1 MTSKI
6 QVPEHIA
13 KELEAEQ
20 NPPKEETKI
29 PYVKEEARVLDP
41 TLIDKSILERM
52 PQPTGWRI
60 LILPY
65 AGKGVTD
72 GGIQLVQST
81 VDQQRLSTV
90 VGYVVKMGQ
99 TLQQTTFD
107 ESATR
112 LESQKAQAMAS
123 LQKAHEV
130 ADYEKV
136 AQAQDVLAKIAVQ
149 EQKVQ
154 EGKIRMEQMQK
165 ETPVQ
170 QPQATVQQ
178 QPMFNSKMQNWI
190 DS

>member
-20 NPPKEETKI
+20 NLTKEETKI

-41 TLIDKSILERM
+41 TLIEKSILERM

-90 VGYVVKMGQ
+90 VGYVVKMGPDCYKDKSKFDGPWCEEKQ
-99 TLQQTTFD
+99 WVLIGRYAGARFKLGD
-107 ESATR
+107 ESECRIINDDEVIATI
-112 LESQKAQAMAS
+112 L
-123 LQKAHEV
+123 
-130 ADYEKV
+130 DPT
-136 AQAQDVLAKIAVQ
+136 DILAV
-149 EQKVQ
+149 
-154 EGKIRMEQMQK
+154 
-165 ETPVQ
+165 
-170 QPQATVQQ
+170 
-178 QPMFNSKMQNWI
+178 
-190 DS
+190 

>member
-20 NPPKEETKI
+20 NLTKEETKI

-41 TLIDKSILERM
+41 TLIEKSILERM

-90 VGYVVKMGQ
+90 VGYVVKMGPDCYRDKSKFDGPWCEEKQ
-99 TLQQTTFD
+99 WVLIGRYAGARFKLGD
-107 ESATR
+107 ESECRIINDDEVIATI
-112 LESQKAQAMAS
+112 L
-123 LQKAHEV
+123 
-130 ADYEKV
+130 DPT
-136 AQAQDVLAKIAVQ
+136 DILAV
-149 EQKVQ
+149 
-154 EGKIRMEQMQK
+154 
-165 ETPVQ
+165 
-170 QPQATVQQ
+170 
-178 QPMFNSKMQNWI
+178 
-190 DS
+190 

>member
-41 TLIDKSILERM
+41 TLIEKSILERM

-90 VGYVVKMGQ
+90 VGYVVKMGPDCYKDKSKFDGPWCEEKQ
-99 TLQQTTFD
+99 WVLIGRYAGARFKLGD
-107 ESATR
+107 ESECRIINDDVVIATI
-112 LESQKAQAMAS
+112 L
-123 LQKAHEV
+123 
-130 ADYEKV
+130 DPT
-136 AQAQDVLAKIAVQ
+136 DILAV
-149 EQKVQ
+149 
-154 EGKIRMEQMQK
+154 
-165 ETPVQ
+165 
-170 QPQATVQQ
+170 
-178 QPMFNSKMQNWI
+178 
-190 DS
+190 

>member
-90 VGYVVKMGQ
+90 VGYVVKMGPDCYKDKSKFDGPWCEEKQ
-99 TLQQTTFD
+99 WVLIGRYAGARFKLGD
-107 ESATR
+107 ESECRIINDDEVIATI
-112 LESQKAQAMAS
+112 L
-123 LQKAHEV
+123 
-130 ADYEKV
+130 DPT
-136 AQAQDVLAKIAVQ
+136 DILAV
-149 EQKVQ
+149 
-154 EGKIRMEQMQK
+154 
-165 ETPVQ
+165 
-170 QPQATVQQ
+170 
-178 QPMFNSKMQNWI
+178 
-190 DS
+190 

>member
-41 TLIDKSILERM
+41 TLIEKSILERM

-90 VGYVVKMGQ
+90 VGYVVKIGPDCYKDKSKFDGPWCKEKQ
-99 TLQQTTFD
+99 WVLIGRYAGARFKLGD
-107 ESATR
+107 ESECRIINDDEVIATI
-112 LESQKAQAMAS
+112 L
-123 LQKAHEV
+123 
-130 ADYEKV
+130 DPT
-136 AQAQDVLAKIAVQ
+136 DILAV
-149 EQKVQ
+149 
-154 EGKIRMEQMQK
+154 
-165 ETPVQ
+165 
-170 QPQATVQQ
+170 
-178 QPMFNSKMQNWI
+178 
-190 DS
+190 

>member
-13 KELEAEQ
+13 KELEAKQ

-41 TLIDKSILERM
+41 TLIEKSILERM

-90 VGYVVKMGQ
+90 VGYVVKMGPDCYKDKSKFDGPWCEEKQ
-99 TLQQTTFD
+99 WVLIGRYAGARFKLGD
-107 ESATR
+107 ESECRIINDDEVIATI
-112 LESQKAQAMAS
+112 L
-123 LQKAHEV
+123 
-130 ADYEKV
+130 DPT
-136 AQAQDVLAKIAVQ
+136 DILAV
-149 EQKVQ
+149 
-154 EGKIRMEQMQK
+154 
-165 ETPVQ
+165 
-170 QPQATVQQ
+170 
-178 QPMFNSKMQNWI
+178 
-190 DS
+190 

>member
-41 TLIDKSILERM
+41 TLIEKSILERM

-90 VGYVVKMGQ
+90 VGYVVKMGPDCYRDKSKFDGPWCEEKQ
-99 TLQQTTFD
+99 WVLIGRYAGARFKLGD
-107 ESATR
+107 ESECRIINDDEVIATI
-112 LESQKAQAMAS
+112 LEPDDIK
-123 LQKAHEV
+123 HV
-130 ADYEKV
+130 
-136 AQAQDVLAKIAVQ
+136 
-149 EQKVQ
+149 
-154 EGKIRMEQMQK
+154 
-165 ETPVQ
+165 
-170 QPQATVQQ
+170 
-178 QPMFNSKMQNWI
+178 
-190 DS
+190 

>member
-41 TLIDKSILERM
+41 TLIEKSILERM

-65 AGKGVTD
+65 AGKGVTA
-72 GGIQLVQST
+72 GGIQLVQSS

-90 VGYVVKMGQ
+90 VGYVVKMGPDCYKDKSKFDGPWCEEKQ
-99 TLQQTTFD
+99 WVLIGRYAGARFKLGD
-107 ESATR
+107 ESECRIINDDEVIATI
-112 LESQKAQAMAS
+112 L
-123 LQKAHEV
+123 
-130 ADYEKV
+130 DPT
-136 AQAQDVLAKIAVQ
+136 DILAV
-149 EQKVQ
+149 
-154 EGKIRMEQMQK
+154 
-165 ETPVQ
+165 
-170 QPQATVQQ
+170 
-178 QPMFNSKMQNWI
+178 
-190 DS
+190 

>member
-41 TLIDKSILERM
+41 TLIEKSILERM

-90 VGYVVKMGQ
+90 VGYVVKLGPDCYRDKSKFDGPWCEEKQ
-99 TLQQTTFD
+99 WVLIGRYAGARFKLGD
-107 ESATR
+107 ESECRIINDDEVIATI
-112 LESQKAQAMAS
+112 L
-123 LQKAHEV
+123 
-130 ADYEKV
+130 DPT
-136 AQAQDVLAKIAVQ
+136 DILAV
-149 EQKVQ
+149 
-154 EGKIRMEQMQK
+154 
-165 ETPVQ
+165 
-170 QPQATVQQ
+170 
-178 QPMFNSKMQNWI
+178 
-190 DS
+190 

>member
-20 NPPKEETKI
+20 NPSKEETKI

-41 TLIDKSILERM
+41 TLIEKSILERM

-90 VGYVVKMGQ
+90 VGYVVKMGPDCYKDKSKFDGPWCEEKQ
-99 TLQQTTFD
+99 WVLIGRYAGARFKLGD
-107 ESATR
+107 ESECRIINDDEVIATI
-112 LESQKAQAMAS
+112 L
-123 LQKAHEV
+123 
-130 ADYEKV
+130 DPT
-136 AQAQDVLAKIAVQ
+136 DILAV
-149 EQKVQ
+149 
-154 EGKIRMEQMQK
+154 
-165 ETPVQ
+165 
-170 QPQATVQQ
+170 
-178 QPMFNSKMQNWI
+178 
-190 DS
+190 

>member
-20 NPPKEETKI
+20 NPTKEETKI

-41 TLIDKSILERM
+41 TLIEKSILERM

-90 VGYVVKMGQ
+90 VGYVVKMGPDCYKDKSKFDGPWCEEKQ
-99 TLQQTTFD
+99 WVLIGRYAGARFKLGD
-107 ESATR
+107 ESECRIINDDEVIATI
-112 LESQKAQAMAS
+112 LYPT
-123 LQKAHEV
+123 
-130 ADYEKV
+130 DI
-136 AQAQDVLAKIAVQ
+136 LAV
-149 EQKVQ
+149 
-154 EGKIRMEQMQK
+154 
-165 ETPVQ
+165 
-170 QPQATVQQ
+170 
-178 QPMFNSKMQNWI
+178 
-190 DS
+190 

>member
-20 NPPKEETKI
+20 NPSKEDTKI

-41 TLIDKSILERM
+41 TLIEKSILERM

-90 VGYVVKMGQ
+90 VGYVVKMGPDCYKDKSKFDGPWCEEKQ
-99 TLQQTTFD
+99 WVLIGRYAGARFKLGD
-107 ESATR
+107 ESECRIINDDEVIATI
-112 LESQKAQAMAS
+112 L
-123 LQKAHEV
+123 
-130 ADYEKV
+130 DPT
-136 AQAQDVLAKIAVQ
+136 DILAV
-149 EQKVQ
+149 
-154 EGKIRMEQMQK
+154 
-165 ETPVQ
+165 
-170 QPQATVQQ
+170 
-178 QPMFNSKMQNWI
+178 
-190 DS
+190 